1 MALVSKDKVR
11 ISEFLNLTPAEKY
24 LPSNMTSVKSVM
36 ISKRDKLIAEKDDS
50 LSDVDLLKG
59 VKLIEDGY
67 VCLVGLSITG
77 EWNLPDNCKGGVSIC
92 LVDKRMKRSNEATL
106 GSYRSGAAKKRFS
119 FKLIPNYS
127 VTTDDAKRNIW
138 QVLVNIRGVAMEAGY
153 CPLSLE
159 FVSVCVVYKSVIKLG
174 LREKI
179 QSISEGGNFELTEA
193 VVDEFMESV
202 PMAERLSKFR
212 SYRKKKNNVSNN
224 NNVKRNLNK
233 GAIVNKNKVV
243 EMDYDSE
250 STDAESSSF

>member
-159 FVSVCVVYKSVIKLG
+159 FVFG
-174 LREKI
+174 LR
-179 QSISEGGNFELTEA
+179 
-193 VVDEFMESV
+193 SV
-202 PMAERLSKFR
+202 
-212 SYRKKKNNVSNN
+212 
-224 NNVKRNLNK
+224 
-233 GAIVNKNKVV
+233 
-243 EMDYDSE
+243 
-250 STDAESSSF
+250 

>member
-11 ISEFLNLTPAEKY
+11 ISEFLNLTPTEKY

-159 FVSVCVVYKSVIKLG
+159 FVSVCVVYKSNIKLG

-212 SYRKKKNNVSNN
+212 SHRKKKNNVNN
-224 NNVKRNLNK
+224 NNNIKGNLNK
-233 GAIVNKNKVV
+233 GAMVNKNKIV

>member
-36 ISKRDKLIAEKDDS
+36 ISKRDKLIAEKDNS

-224 NNVKRNLNK
+224 NNIKGKLNK
-233 GAIVNKNKVV
+233 GAIVNKNKIV

>member
-224 NNVKRNLNK
+224 NNIKGKLNK
-233 GAIVNKNKVV
+233 GAIVNKNKIV